1 MVALA
6 IGVRPRKELA
16 EAAGLVCDRGVIVDE
31 YLRASEEH
39 IFAAGDLA
47 ESQEAPGG
55 RNTVEVLWSSAV
67 AKGQI
72 AGLNMAGEPEHVYR
86 PGLPMNVTR
95 LAGLKVTI
103 MGRVGEGDDADL
115 EGVSRGDSEAWRR
128 RDEAEVVES
137 RPRDAHLRL
146 TLLKNRIVGAVVVG
160 AQESSFPL
168 HALVG
173 SQVNIALIREQL
185 LRPRAPVAALLQ
197 DFWRDW
203 AANGAR

>member
-1 MVALA
+1 
-6 IGVRPRKELA
+6 
-16 EAAGLVCDRGVIVDE
+16 
-31 YLRASEEH
+31 
-39 IFAAGDLA
+39 
-47 ESQEAPGG
+47 
-55 RNTVEVLWSSAV
+55 
-67 AKGQI
+67 
-72 AGLNMAGEPEHVYR
+72 
-86 PGLPMNVTR
+86 MNVTR

-173 SQVNIALIREQL
+173 SQVNIALIRERL
-185 LRPRAPVAALLQ
+185 LRPGAPVAALLQ